1 MRTRSTS
8 TAEAIANRKW
18 WVIDLEN
25 QVLGRAAT
33 RIAHILRGKHKATF
47 TPHIDDGDFVVVINA
62 DKVALT
68 GKKWEDK
75 MYYRHTGF
83 VGGIKSATATEL
95 RERQPEDMIRLAV
108 KGMLP
113 SGPLGRAQLR
123 KLKIYAGGEH
133 PHGVQNPVAINI
145 NGQTV

>member
-1 MRTRSTS
+1 
-8 TAEAIANRKW
+8 
-18 WVIDLEN
+18 
-25 QVLGRAAT
+25 
-33 RIAHILRGKHKATF
+33 
-47 TPHIDDGDFVVVINA
+47 
-62 DKVALT
+62 
-68 GKKWEDK
+68 

-95 RERQPEDMIRLAV
+95 RDRQPEDMIRLAV

-123 KLKIYAGGEH
+123 KLKIYAGEAH

-145 NGQTV
+145 DGQAV

>member
-68 GKKWEDK
+68 GKKWDN
-75 MYYRHTGF
+75 
-83 VGGIKSATATEL
+83 
-95 RERQPEDMIRLAV
+95 
-108 KGMLP
+108 
-113 SGPLGRAQLR
+113 
-123 KLKIYAGGEH
+123 KIYYLLFYS
-133 PHGVQNPVAINI
+133 NYFRKF
-145 NGQTV
+145 